1 MDFIFEKEEYY
12 KFIAEA
18 YGEAEETINS
28 FRELDKNWDSYKA
41 KPIDPDAIELAKII
55 VKYVIDFLVEFPFA
69 IFPTA
74 DGGISIQIEFVE
86 DRQDIS
92 RMLLIDIYKDKIKL
106 FLHEDTTETSEFK
119 KITQIKDLVE
129 IKNYL
134 NKEFKY
140 YGKYND

>member
-41 KPIDPDAIELAKII
+41 KSIDPDAIELAKII
-55 VKYVIDFLVEFPFA
+55 VKYIIDFLVEFPFA

-74 DGGISIQIEFVE
+74 DGGISLQIEFVE

-106 FLHEDTTETSEFK
+106 FLQDDTTETSEFK